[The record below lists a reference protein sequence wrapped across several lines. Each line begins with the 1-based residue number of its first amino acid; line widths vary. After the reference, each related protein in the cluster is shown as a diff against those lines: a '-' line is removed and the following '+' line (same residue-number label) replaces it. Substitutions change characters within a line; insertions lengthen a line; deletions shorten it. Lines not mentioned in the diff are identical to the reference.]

1 LSENNFQQV
10 ADMSRLQWR
19 SIFLF
24 ILSLYF
30 CQSAFASVVMT
41 GSRVIYPSDAKS
53 VDLKLR
59 NDDDFPYVIQAW
71 FDSGDPSSTPE
82 TGKAPFIVTP
92 PTFRIAA
99 KEGKYY
105 AFSLRQINRC
115 RRTGSVFISTSC
127 RSLRQTSAVIKA
139 TKSF

>member
-71 FDSGDPSSTPE
+71 FDSKE
-82 TGKAPFIVTP
+82 IP
-92 PTFRIAA
+92 P
-99 KEGKYY
+99 Y
-105 AFSLRQINRC
+105 A
-115 RRTGSVFISTSC
+115 
-127 RSLRQTSAVIKA
+127 
-139 TKSF
+139 